1 MTRSTT
7 DLLKTG
13 VLIIGAGVTG
23 TGLARD
29 LSLRGIPCI
38 LVERKDFNAGASGG
52 NHGLLHSGARYV
64 LSDPSAAVECQKEN
78 RLLKKL
84 APQCIEDTGGLFVA
98 VEGDDENYVADFAA
112 LCARLGIESQAL
124 EAAEARESE
133 PALSEKIFAAFK
145 VNDAAIDPFK
155 LSLENI
161 SHARQHGAVFL
172 PHSRAIQFECRNH
185 RVQTVLLTDIKT
197 GRHTKIETDFVVNA
211 SGAWAGDV
219 AALAGIRLRMIYS
232 KGSLLVT
239 QSRMAGQVINRL
251 RRPTDGDILVPGGT
265 VSILGTTSVRIESLA
280 DYRPTVEEVDRI
292 ISEGAMM
299 MPALESTRF
308 IRAYS
313 GIRPLLDA
321 PATDDDRSVSRGFA
335 LIDHTAEG
343 MDNFATITGGKL
355 TTYRLMAEKTADF
368 ICRRFGTARPCRT
381 QAEPLPAASEGRW
394 TEPGLAPRLWLQNRN
409 PDDIILCECE
419 MIPQSVVDSIVQSIR
434 GLGARTDLKSI
445 GLHGR
450 IGKGPCQ
457 GAFCSTRVT
466 AYLYDQGLLDARHG
480 IEDLTAFLDSRWRGQ
495 KPLMWGCALIQ
506 AELQEAMHCGLLG
519 LELEEDASGRRYHAT
534 RE

>member
-1 MTRSTT
+1 MTAMTQSKPHW
-7 DLLKTG
+7 LKTA

-23 TGLARD
+23 AGLARD

-38 LVERKDFNAGASGG
+38 LAERNDVNAGASGG

-64 LSDPSAAVECQKEN
+64 VSDPSAAVECQNEN

-98 VEGDDENYVADFAA
+98 VEGDDENYVADFAG
-112 LCARLGIESQAL
+112 LCARLGIESEAL
-124 EAAEARESE
+124 EPSEARAAE
-133 PALSEKIFAAFK
+133 PVLSEKIIAAFK

-172 PHSRAIQFECRNH
+172 PHSQAIRFDCRNH
-185 RVQTVLLTDIKT
+185 RIRTVLLTDIKT
-197 GRHTKIETDFVVNA
+197 GRHTIIEADFVVNA
-211 SGAWAGDV
+211 SGAWAGEV
-219 AALAGIRLRMIYS
+219 AALAGIRLRMVYS

-265 VSILGTTSVRIESLA
+265 VSILGTTSVRIDSLT
-280 DYRPTVEEVDRI
+280 DYRPTVEEVDQI
-292 ISEGAMM
+292 ISEGAMLI
-299 MPALESTRF
+299 PALENTRF

-335 LIDHTAEG
+335 LIDHTAEDV
-343 MDNFATITGGKL
+343 DNFATITGGKL
-355 TTYRLMAEKTADF
+355 TTHRLMAEKTADF
-368 ICRRFGTARPCRT
+368 ICRRFGTPRPCRT
-381 QAEPLPAASEGRW
+381 QTEPLPVTPEGRW
-394 TEPGLAPRLWLQNRN
+394 TEPGLAPRFWFQNRN
-409 PDDIILCECE
+409 PDDVILCECE

-434 GLGARTDLKSI
+434 NQGARTTLKSI
-445 GLHGR
+445 GLR
-450 IGKGPCQ
+450 SRFGKGPCQ
-457 GAFCSTRVT
+457 GAFCSTRAT

-480 IEDLTAFLDSRWRGQ
+480 VDDLKAFLDARWRGQ
-495 KPLMWGCALIQ
+495 KPLMWGSPLIQ

-519 LELEEDASGRRYHAT
+519 LELEEES
-534 RE
+534 

>member
-1 MTRSTT
+1 MTQPKPH
-7 DLLKTG
+7 LLKTG

-38 LVERKDFNAGASGG
+38 LAERKDFNAGASGG

-64 LSDPSAAVECQKEN
+64 VSDPSAAVECQKEN

-124 EAAEARESE
+124 EASEARDAE
-133 PALSEKIFAAFK
+133 PALSEKIIAAFK

-172 PHSRAIQFECRNH
+172 PHSRAVQFDCRNH
-185 RVQTVLLTDIKT
+185 RVRTVLLTDIKT
-197 GRHTKIETDFVVNA
+197 GRHTTIETDFVVNA
-211 SGAWAGDV
+211 SGAWSGEV
-219 AALAGIRLRMIYS
+219 AALAGIRLRMVYS

-265 VSILGTTSVRIESLA
+265 VSILGTTSVRIESLT
-280 DYRPTVEEVDRI
+280 DYRPTVEEVDQI
-292 ISEGAMM
+292 ISEGALMI
-299 MPALESTRF
+299 PALENTRF

-335 LIDHTAEG
+335 LIDHVAEG
-343 MDNFATITGGKL
+343 VDNFATITGGKL

-368 ICRRFGTARPCRT
+368 ICRRFGTPRPCRT
-381 QAEPLPAASEGRW
+381 QTEPLPVTSDGRW
-394 TEPGLAPRLWLQNRN
+394 TEPGLAPRFWLKNRN
-409 PDDIILCECE
+409 PDDVILCECE

-434 GLGARTDLKSI
+434 NQGARTDLKSI
-445 GLHGR
+445 GLRSR

-457 GAFCSTRVT
+457 GAFCSARVT

-480 IEDLTAFLDSRWRGQ
+480 IEDLKTFLDARWRGQ
-495 KPLMWGCALIQ
+495 KPLMWGGPLIQ

-519 LELEEDASGRRYHAT
+519 LELGEDS
-534 RE
+534 

>member
-1 MTRSTT
+1 MTQPKTGV
-7 DLLKTG
+7 LKTG

-23 TGLARD
+23 TGIARD
-29 LSLRGIPCI
+29 LSLRGISCI

-64 LSDPSAAVECQKEN
+64 VSDPLAAVECQKEN
-78 RLLKKL
+78 RMLKEL

-98 VEGDDENYVADFAA
+98 VEGDDENYVADFAT
-112 LCARLGIESQAL
+112 LCEQLGIECDAL
-124 EAAEARESE
+124 EVSEARAAE
-133 PALSEKIFAAFK
+133 PALSEKIIAAFK
-145 VNDAAIDPFK
+145 VNDATIDPFK

-172 PHSRAIQFECRNH
+172 PHSRAVKFTCRNH
-185 RVQTVLLTDIKT
+185 RIRKVLLTDIKT
-197 GRHTKIETDFVVNA
+197 GRHTTIETDFVVNA
-211 SGAWAGDV
+211 SGAWAGEV

-239 QSRMAGQVINRL
+239 QSRMAAQVINRL
-251 RRPTDGDILVPGGT
+251 RRPTDGDIIVPGGT
-265 VSILGTTSVRIESLA
+265 VSILGTTSVRIESLT

-292 ISEGAMM
+292 ISEGAKML
-299 MPALESTRF
+299 PALESTRF

-321 PATDDDRSVSRGFA
+321 PATVDDRSVSRGFA
-335 LIDHTAEG
+335 LIDHTADDV
-343 MDNFATITGGKL
+343 DNFTTITGGKL

-368 ICRRFGTARPCRT
+368 ICRRFGTPLPCRT
-381 QAEPLPAASEGRW
+381 QTEPLPVAPEGRW
-394 TEPGLAPRLWLQNRN
+394 TEPGLAPRYWLQNRN
-409 PDDIILCECE
+409 PNDVILCECE

-445 GLHGR
+445 GLYGR
-450 IGKGPCQ
+450 TGKGPCQ

-480 IEDLTAFLDSRWRGQ
+480 IEDLKVFLDSRWRGQ
-495 KPLMWGCALIQ
+495 KPLMWGSSLIQ

-519 LELEEDASGRRYHAT
+519 LELEKDS
-534 RE
+534 